1 MKTLLLFLM
10 LVMLKANANAT
21 FAKFPHKG
29 KLTATKYNVKT
40 TDTIDVTYT
49 LWVVNPGTYYI
60 GPSDDKL
67 EVIGKRYWEGFIKK
81 GDSVTVTFKMLLKPI
96 WKDGIN
102 KLTNI
107 YVGFSF
113 LPLSLKDGIQ
123 PDYCSSI
130 KIIFTDLD
138 ESRKYNPGQ
147 PTKYGKNYHGPKKM
161 PVQKKKP
168 RKY

>member
-1 MKTLLLFLM
+1 MKTIILFFICIIYLLPTYASKPL
-10 LVMLKANANAT
+10 
-21 FAKFPHKG
+21 FPHRAI
-29 KLTATKYNVKT
+29 LIASRYEVKT
-40 TDTIDVTYT
+40 TDTIEVTYT
-49 LWVVNPGTYYI
+49 LMAVPSLKYYI
-60 GPSDDKL
+60 GPDDYEF
-67 EVIGKRYWEGFIKK
+67 EVIGKRYWDGYIKQ
-81 GDSVTVTFKMLLKPI
+81 GDSVTVTFKLLLKPM
-96 WKDGIN
+96 WKDVIH